1 MGLTCLGRKEVIVGI
16 ALSLITLNLLPY
28 SPDHAHSYIL
38 HNKTDVV
45 EQYSVPALLVGHI
58 DKGEDLEK
66 SHCEVESDLLVMDIV
81 LKLVLVI
88 K

>member
-1 MGLTCLGRKEVIVGI
+1 M
-16 ALSLITLNLLPY
+16 
-28 SPDHAHSYIL
+28 
-38 HNKTDVV
+38 V